1 MRCERDCHNLELVVF
16 ELHDAHALRSSA
28 YLADFVRLH
37 SDDNAAV
44 GDHHNVGVRRDNFEA
59 YQRTRLVVE
68 RACFDALARSVL
80 NGIIVN
86 ARTLAVA
93 V

>member
-1 MRCERDCHNLELVVF
+1 MRRECDCHNFELVVF
-16 ELHDAHALRSSA
+16 KFHYAHALRRSA
-28 YLADFVRLH
+28 YLADFVRLD
-37 SDDNAAV
+37 SDDDAAV
-44 GDHHNVGVRRDNFEA
+44 GDHHNVRIRGDDLQAHKRA
-59 YQRTRLVVE
+59 RLVVE